1 MASMPKEPE
10 PAKRSKHS
18 EFSISVLSHEK
29 SFSLSFS
36 GVGFRLAFFD
46 VLILL
51 LPRVPEMIL
60 NLLLISSNYFYR

>member
-18 EFSISVLSHEK
+18 EFSISGLSHEK
-29 SFSLSFS
+29 IFSLSFS

-51 LPRVPEMIL
+51 LPRVP
-60 NLLLISSNYFYR
+60 